1 MDNINF
7 VKNIDNLGR
16 IVIPMDIRRKLDLC
30 TGDSISISIVDNNV
44 MLTKY
49 NTLDGNSKI
58 INIIKSFVE
67 EFDIKVIYMN
77 KDKVLYSN
85 IVVNDVNLSND
96 LKEAIR
102 NGVTFKDIVR
112 EFRFGDISLKGIY
125 NMLPIVNNEGIVGSI
140 IVISDHNGF
149 DFCKLLNKIISL
161 ELSIS

>member
-1 MDNINF
+1 MDNVNF

-49 NTLDGNSKI
+49 NTLEGNSKI

-85 IVVNDVNLSND
+85 IVTNDVNLSD
-96 LKEAIR
+96 ELKEAIR
-102 NGVTFKDIVR
+102 NGATFRDLVR
-112 EFRFGDISLKGIY
+112 EFIFGDISLKGVY